1 MMRKDFAKFNL
12 NDLQS
17 DRPLLIAQNHLQLFT
32 FTGTRVNRTIQLLL
46 NIAGIKNTL
55 DDFSSSFTIELN
67 NQDFI
72 SKWNNLSL
80 PLNDIDSHISALVE
94 TNSNLLNFSK
104 WGILLPKTYQI
115 KLVKN
120 KYFDIEQAK
129 LLLSTIKLINNQ

>member
-1 MMRKDFAKFNL
+1 
-12 NDLQS
+12 
-17 DRPLLIAQNHLQLFT
+17 
-32 FTGTRVNRTIQLLL
+32 
-46 NIAGIKNTL
+46 
-55 DDFSSSFTIELN
+55 LN